1 MGTALALSFL
11 AIIEGYGMAGKRAV
25 VAAFLLLVS
34 ACGGGGGGTG
44 GGGTATLGSGKLVF
58 VSDRTGNPEVYVA
71 DSSGQQNVT
80 NDPADDTDAK
90 FSPDGTRIVFVS
102 DRNGNPDVY
111 VMNAD
116 GSGVTQL
123 TDTAGASE
131 SSPVFSPDGTEIA
144 FERDND
150 IYVMNADGSELIR
163 ASDGM
168 GFYWDPAFS
177 PDGSKILVASPI
189 RDDSSTGG
197 LFIMNANGT
206 GLAQRLT
213 TGSDHR
219 QPVFSPDGQTI
230 VFEIPF
236 KLHRMNAD
244 GSGIAQL
251 TSTPSW
257 EGEFSPSFSADGSRI
272 AYHGSTD
279 GSTWDI
285 LLVSANGTGRTNLT
299 NGTGPNSDPDWPGGP
314 GLPFVCPATTAAGAL
329 DTCFNRSG
337 MIVTR
342 ASADA
347 SPDIPH
353 DAAYGLVVQPDGKL
367 VVAGFANVGGQADF
381 ALARYNADGALDGTF
396 GAGGIVTTPFG
407 ADTNDKAFALAIQ
420 PDGKLVAAGE
430 TAGVSA
436 SDFALARYNAD
447 GTLDTAFGTGGTVT
461 TSVGTSISSQYEGAL
476 SIAIQSDGKIVVGG
490 YTWSDGIGNVVVLL
504 RYDAGGTLDATFGTG
519 GIVTTTS
526 GRGGAYALRLDESDR
541 PVVAAT
547 TSSVGGR
554 FFVARYTTAGA
565 LDPTFGSGGVAT
577 AAIGTSADAY
587 ALGIQDDGKIVAAG
601 RAKPGRASYFDVAA
615 ARFNAD
621 GTLDPTFGTSGTT
634 TTSFS
639 AFDDEARALVIQG
652 DGKLVVAGSA
662 AGDPSA
668 DFVVARF
675 GTDGSLDTTFDG
687 DGKVRTFIREGDDRA
702 YALAVQ
708 ADGRLVAAGYSAES
722 AIWDMALARYMP

>member
-1 MGTALALSFL
+1 
-11 AIIEGYGMAGKRAV
+11 
-25 VAAFLLLVS
+25 
-34 ACGGGGGGTG
+34 
-44 GGGTATLGSGKLVF
+44 
-58 VSDRTGNPEVYVA
+58 
-71 DSSGQQNVT
+71 
-80 NDPADDTDAK
+80 
-90 FSPDGTRIVFVS
+90 
-102 DRNGNPDVY
+102 
-111 VMNAD
+111 
-116 GSGVTQL
+116 
-123 TDTAGASE
+123 
-131 SSPVFSPDGTEIA
+131 
-144 FERDND
+144 
-150 IYVMNADGSELIR
+150 
-163 ASDGM
+163 
-168 GFYWDPAFS
+168 
-177 PDGSKILVASPI
+177 
-189 RDDSSTGG
+189 
-197 LFIMNANGT
+197 
-206 GLAQRLT
+206 
-213 TGSDHR
+213 
-219 QPVFSPDGQTI
+219 
-230 VFEIPF
+230 
-236 KLHRMNAD
+236 MNAD

-367 VVAGFANVGGQADF
+367 VVAGFANVGGQA
-381 ALARYNADGALDGTF
+381 
-396 GAGGIVTTPFG
+396 
-407 ADTNDKAFALAIQ
+407 
-420 PDGKLVAAGE
+420 
-430 TAGVSA
+430 
-436 SDFALARYNAD
+436 DFALARYNAD

-601 RAKPGRASYFDVAA
+601 RARPGRASNFDVAA

-722 AIWDMALARYMP
+722 AIWDIALARYMP